1 MKRLDIYEHEI
12 IKDDLIYFVALLLSI
27 KSFHRNPK
35 EIKQFSYKNEKYPFA
50 ILWAMERLYSQDALK
65 NYTIHVPVSGFPEK
79 DFAGNKM
86 PPSSYRRS
94 SGFENY
100 DMVPE
105 YIGRLLNRYPDSIDK
120 SYCSFYVD
128 VNHEKLETLLKKN
141 VEYFKAVGNIYT
153 SEYSYEKQ
161 LITLVDFIRDKYK
174 NNGNFHQI
182 RVELNNPN
190 LKEID
195 IVRTIST
202 LHLENTKKIKKKD
215 LKYEEKL
222 ITIFDSVNKR
232 EKWVDGL
239 DETTIYFR
247 LSDSFIKEYLKKP
260 NNYPISLS
268 SVNKKSFTPKES
280 DKVILFE
287 GLILNMDECLLQY
300 EDNKAPVSPESN
312 PIKLLRLLM
321 TKPNILH
328 EYKDILHSF
337 DPKEQNI
344 TNTYAGTL
352 INQGSECPLSVIKTL
367 LRRVEAAHIIEQIET
382 KTGTGLIL
390 HSTKGNLHTS
400 SM

>member
-27 KSFHRNPK
+27 KTFDRNAK

-50 ILWAMERLYSQDALK
+50 VLWAMEWLYSQDALK

-94 SGFENY
+94 TGFENY
-100 DMVPE
+100 GMVPE

-128 VNHEKLETLLKKN
+128 VSHEKLETLLKKN
-141 VEYFKAVGNIYT
+141 TEYFKACGNIYT

-161 LITLVDFIRDKYK
+161 LTVLVDFIRDKYK

-182 RVELNNPN
+182 RIELNNPN

-195 IVRTIST
+195 IVRTVST
-202 LHLENTKKIKKKD
+202 LHFEHIKQSKKKD

-222 ITIFDSVNKR
+222 INVFDSVNKR

-247 LSDSFIKEYLKKP
+247 LSDYFIKKYLLKTKSKQPLYKKIEVEK
-260 NNYPISLS
+260 PIPE
-268 SVNKKSFTPKES
+268 KPDE
-280 DKVILFE
+280 IYEFE
-287 GLILNMDECLLQY
+287 GLVLNLTYHTLTY
-300 EDNKAPVSPESN
+300 LNNTIPVSDDN
-312 PIKLLRLLM
+312 GIKLLKLLM
-321 TKPNILH
+321 IKPNQLHQYKNILA
-328 EYKDILHSF
+328 SF
-337 DPKEQNI
+337 DGIEVASNEI
-344 TNTYAGTL
+344 TNGYAGNV
-352 INQGSECPLSVIKTL
+352 INQGSKSAFPKLKNYFK
-367 LRRVEAAHIIEQIET
+367 RVEADKIIEQI
-382 KTGTGLIL
+382 KTTRGKGLRL
-390 HSTKGNLHTS
+390 VS
-400 SM
+400 SANI